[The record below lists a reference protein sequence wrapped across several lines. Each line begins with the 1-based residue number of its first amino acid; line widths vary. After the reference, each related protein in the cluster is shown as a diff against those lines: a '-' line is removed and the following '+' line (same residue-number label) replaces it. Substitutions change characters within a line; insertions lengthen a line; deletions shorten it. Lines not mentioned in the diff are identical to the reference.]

1 MKTTMKKIS
10 AFMMA
15 ACLLISLA
23 ACQGPGAA
31 DITNGSVPSQNVAEQ
46 TGDTLPVDDTQESA
60 SHAFDAGSE
69 ATSAASP
76 NHRPVETVKPVS
88 ATTKPS
94 KQNQKPSTTAEIV
107 AYFNAAANKVKT
119 EKPGLTKTEKIS
131 FQVQGDSAIAG
142 IANQVQKALKN
153 TLNPDPI
160 TVKKGASH
168 NAVFP
173 VENQSWASRLSADA
187 VSSASCVEKNGAYL
201 ITIRLKDEHI
211 SYEQAKKP
219 LQTRHGQV
227 VDILKT
233 SEIEEQMKGLS
244 WLITVH
250 DLDQT
255 YSGTTITCTVDKQSQ
270 KMRSAH
276 YRIIS
281 HAVIRASA
289 PLVGDTTVNATLTFN
304 QEYQF

>member
-1 MKTTMKKIS
+1 MKTSMKKIS

-31 DITNGSVPSQNVAEQ
+31 DMTNGSVPSQNAVEQ
-46 TGDTLPVDDTQESA
+46 TGDSLPADDTRGSA
-60 SHAFDAGSE
+60 SQAFEPVSE
-69 ATSAASP
+69 AASAISS
-76 NHRPVETVKPVS
+76 NHQPEETVKPVS

-94 KQNQKPSTTAEIV
+94 KQNQKPSTAAEIV

-131 FQVQGDSAIAG
+131 FQVQGDGTIAG

-168 NAVFP
+168 DAVFP
-173 VENQSWASRLSADA
+173 VENQPWASRLSADA
-187 VSSASCVEKNGAYL
+187 VSSASCVEKNDAYL

-233 SEIEEQMKGLS
+233 SEIEEQMKSLS
-244 WLITVH
+244 WLITLH

-255 YSGTTITCTVDKQSQ
+255 YSGTTITCTVDRQSQ

-276 YRIIS
+276 YQIIS
-281 HAVIRASA
+281 RAVIQASA
-289 PLVGDTTVNATLTFN
+289 PIVGDTTVNATLTFN

>member
-1 MKTTMKKIS
+1 MKTSMKKIS

-31 DITNGSVPSQNVAEQ
+31 DMTNGSVPSQNAAEQ
-46 TGDTLPVDDTQESA
+46 TGDSLPADDTRGSA
-60 SHAFDAGSE
+60 SQAFEAVSE
-69 ATSAASP
+69 AASAISS
-76 NHRPVETVKPVS
+76 NHQPEETVKPVS
-88 ATTKPS
+88 ATTEPS
-94 KQNQKPSTTAEIV
+94 KQNQKPSTAAEIV

-131 FQVQGDSAIAG
+131 FQVQGDGTIAG

-168 NAVFP
+168 DAVFP
-173 VENQSWASRLSADA
+173 VENQPWASRLSADA

-233 SEIEEQMKGLS
+233 SEIEEQMKSLS
-244 WLITVH
+244 WLITLH
-250 DLDQT
+250 NLDQT
-255 YSGTTITCTVDKQSQ
+255 YSGTTITCTVDRQSQ

-276 YRIIS
+276 YQIIS
-281 HAVIRASA
+281 RAVIQASA
-289 PLVGDTTVNATLTFN
+289 PIVGDTTVNATLTFN